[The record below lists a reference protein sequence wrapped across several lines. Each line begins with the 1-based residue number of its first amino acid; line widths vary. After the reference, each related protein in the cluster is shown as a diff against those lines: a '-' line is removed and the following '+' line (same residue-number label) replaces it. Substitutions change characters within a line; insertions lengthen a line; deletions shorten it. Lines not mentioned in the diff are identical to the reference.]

1 MPAAVRGHT
10 LALGYCDAWCTP
22 GFSEETCDDRSP
34 NACAGLSFRSVLQ
47 RHPNSMPSSVG
58 GIVNAPR
65 RLDQAHD

>member
-1 MPAAVRGHT
+1 MPAAARGHT
-10 LALGYCDAWCTP
+10 LALGSAS

-47 RHPNSMPSSVG
+47 RHPNSMLSSSSSVG